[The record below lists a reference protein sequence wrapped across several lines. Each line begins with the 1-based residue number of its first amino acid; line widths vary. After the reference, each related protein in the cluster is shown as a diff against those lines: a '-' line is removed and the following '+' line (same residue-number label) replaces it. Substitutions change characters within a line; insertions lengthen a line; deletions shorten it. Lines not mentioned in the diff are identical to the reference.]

1 MVTRAVKAKK
11 KMSRGKKISIGVGCF
26 FLSILILAF
35 FPNYGTIKYGICKTF
50 IELQEPYPQSVQI
63 INAYEEIDY
72 NDSVTISYK
81 KVDPFGL
88 EALNDIQCFFET
100 NGNHILL
107 KRVDINGKKKIYP
120 QESEEV
126 IRRFNLGLQA
136 IVDHPPNL
144 VMPYITSTDI
154 KSYR

>member
-11 KMSRGKKISIGVGCF
+11 KWTKGQKIGLGVGIF
-26 FLSILILAF
+26 IAFIVFLF
-35 FPNYGTIKYGICKTF
+35 TFPNYGTIKYGICKTF
-50 IELQEPYPQSVQI
+50 IELQEPYPQSIQI

-81 KVDPFGL
+81 KIDPFGL

-100 NGNHILL
+100 NNQHVIL

-120 QESEEV
+120 QESEEI

-136 IVDHPPNL
+136 IINHPPNL
-144 VMPYITSTDI
+144 VMPYTTTDDI
-154 KSYR
+154 KSFR